1 MKKFIWIFM
10 ITNILAKASSLKVNN
25 KIVKIRQISAVLAH
39 FKIFNNIRNK
49 KEQKNVKLKIIDFIQ
64 DTRMH
69 GSSLYNVEY
78 LILHLFI

>member
-49 KEQKNVKLKIIDFIQ
+49 KEQKNVKPKIIDFIQ
-64 DTRMH
+64 DTRWFK
-69 GSSLYNVEY
+69 SV
-78 LILHLFI
+78 